1 MGAVRRFAF
10 DSRGAGAVEFAL
22 VLPAVMFLLLGFI
35 NMFLVTYA
43 EVNLRSAVAKTAR
56 WAAVCNASGS
66 NWAPCNESLT
76 TYAQSQYMGPSL
88 GANYTVNLSDACGA
102 QYNTTSGNVIADA
115 GYAVNATGNYQ
126 VYYGFGTLKFR
137 LAAQDCYPAQAQPS

>member
-1 MGAVRRFAF
+1 MGVVRRFAF

-22 VLPAVMFLLLGFI
+22 VLPAVMFLFLGFI

-56 WAAVCNASGS
+56 WEAMCTASGS
-66 NWAPCNESLT
+66 NWAPCNQSLT
-76 TYAQSQYMGPSL
+76 SYAQSQYMGPAL
-88 GANYTVNLSDACGA
+88 GTTYTLALSDACGA
-102 QYNTTSGNVIADA
+102 LYSTSANGVVANA

>member
-1 MGAVRRFAF
+1 MGVVRRFAF
-10 DSRGAGAVEFAL
+10 DSRAAGAVEFAL

-43 EVNLRSAVAKTAR
+43 EVNLRSAAQKAAR
-56 WAAVCNASGS
+56 WEATCTASGS

-88 GANYTVNLSDACGA
+88 GANYTVVLSDACGA
-102 QYNTTSGNVIADA
+102 QYNA
-115 GYAVNATGNYQ
+115 
-126 VYYGFGTLKFR
+126 
-137 LAAQDCYPAQAQPS
+137 

>member
-1 MGAVRRFAF
+1 MGRPRRYAF

-22 VLPAVMFLLLGFI
+22 VLPAVMFLLFGFI

-43 EVNLRSAVAKTAR
+43 EVNLRSAVQKAAR
-56 WAAVCNASGS
+56 WEATCAASGS

-88 GANYTVNLSDACGA
+88 GANYAVQLSDACGA
-102 QYNTTSGNVIADA
+102 QYNSTSGSVVADA
-115 GYAVNATGNYQ
+115 GYAVNATGAYQ
-126 VYYGFGTLKFR
+126 VYYG
-137 LAAQDCYPAQAQPS
+137 